1 MSSTGIFWI
10 REDFRI
16 ENNPALSFATQN
28 HDNVI
33 ALYIYNKNDFDN
45 KREAQ
50 KWWVFKSLETLK
62 KALSDYKIDL
72 EIVKGDEL
80 EIFSKLNKKDNISIY
95 WNKFMNQM
103 LLQKVKKFVTYLL
116 KMKLIINILKEI
128 F

>member
-33 ALYIYNKNDFDN
+33 ALYIYNNNDFDN

-62 KALSDYKIDL
+62 KELSDYKINL

-80 EIFSKLNKKDNISIY
+80 EIFSKLNKKDKLSVY
-95 WNKFMNQM
+95 WNKIYEPDVI
-103 LLQKVKKFVTYLL
+103 VKGKKIRDLFITNE
-116 KMKLIINILKEI
+116 INYKYFKGNI
-128 F
+128 

>member
-33 ALYIYNKNDFDN
+33 ALYIYNNNDFDN

-50 KWWVFKSLETLK
+50 KWWVYKSLETCL
-62 KALSDYKIDL
+62 LYTSPSPRDYAA
-72 EIVKGDEL
+72 
-80 EIFSKLNKKDNISIY
+80 SRMPSSA
-95 WNKFMNQM
+95 
-103 LLQKVKKFVTYLL
+103 
-116 KMKLIINILKEI
+116 
-128 F
+128 

>member
-28 HDNVI
+28 HDSVI
-33 ALYIYNKNDFDN
+33 ALYIYNNSDFDN

-62 KALSDYKIDL
+62 KELSDYKINL

-80 EIFSKLNKKDNISIY
+80 EIFSKFNKKDKLSKLELALRKNLKKRKSFQKKLK
-95 WNKFMNQM
+95 NKKN
-103 LLQKVKKFVTYLL
+103 K
-116 KMKLIINILKEI
+116 
-128 F
+128 

>member
-33 ALYIYNKNDFDN
+33 ALYIYNNNDFDN

-50 KWWVFKSLETLK
+50 KWWVYKSLETLK
-62 KALSDYKIDL
+62 KNCQI
-72 EIVKGDEL
+72 
-80 EIFSKLNKKDNISIY
+80 
-95 WNKFMNQM
+95 
-103 LLQKVKKFVTYLL
+103 T
-116 KMKLIINILKEI
+116 KLILK
-128 F
+128 

>member
-33 ALYIYNKNDFDN
+33 ALYIYNNNDFDN

-50 KWWVFKSLETLK
+50 KWWVFKSLEILK
-62 KALSDYKIDL
+62 KHLSDYQINL

-80 EIFSKLNKKDNISIY
+80 EIFSKLNKKDKLSVC
-95 WNKFMNQM
+95 
-103 LLQKVKKFVTYLL
+103 LLYTSPSPRDVEESR
-116 KMKLIINILKEI
+116 MPSSA
-128 F
+128 